1 MFFVHAIC
9 DFDAME
15 SKHVRI
21 VQKKV
26 NRMKRLF
33 FVLLLLLCYTARA
46 EYSDHR
52 NRKVD
57 SLENVLQSGQRMSDE
72 QLIRLH
78 SDLMWGYLQT
88 DGLRAETNAR
98 KVLALSYEHDWLN
111 SRADALRLLG
121 LLAYGDERYDESI
134 AYYEWALAVT
144 DSMQTSGK
152 YKEADID
159 DNLSSLYGTIG
170 NLYNIQDKNLLAI
183 EYYQKAM
190 PIFEKYGWRESL
202 TILHHNMAELY
213 LVIGNDEEAERHYRS
228 AIEHGRATGDSLMM
242 ALPHKGLAKIYIDRD
257 DYQQAQQ
264 TIEPAYA
271 YYTAHRDEEPGDY
284 AEVLASLTKINL
296 MSGHEN
302 LTQAKVYALEALNV
316 VNDEMMTETR
326 CNVFAAA
333 AMVEMKAKN
342 WKTAL
347 QYALQSIHEN
357 DDEATFSDVG
367 CYEMLA
373 NIYMQLGNKEEAS
386 RYISKVRTMMERFST
401 QNYQSSISQME
412 VLYNTEKKQKLIEE
426 LNREKQWHLWA
437 GVLLSALLMILAL
450 AFFLLWRGVRLQ
462 RRTALFKARFEGEV
476 AERSRIARDLHDGL
490 GGMLTMLRL
499 KIEGDA
505 PKPEL
510 LKQLGDTATELRH
523 VAHHLMPEQL
533 LKNGLKVTL
542 QDLAIS
548 VPGARF
554 SHFGNDGRLSQDVEV
569 VLYRCAYE
577 LVNNAVKHAHADR
590 IDIQLMQE
598 AGQVTLTVS
607 DNGRGLDPENQQ
619 GGIGL
624 QNIRERISHY
634 HGTMHIVSGKE
645 QGTETNIILPI

>member
-1 MFFVHAIC
+1 MKII
-9 DFDAME
+9 
-15 SKHVRI
+15 I
-21 VQKKV
+21 VI
-26 NRMKRLF
+26 KRLA
-33 FVLLLLLCYTARA
+33 FVLLLLLGAEARA

-57 SLENVLQSGQRMSDE
+57 SLEHVLRSGQQMNDE

-78 SDLMWGYLQT
+78 TDLMWGYLQT
-88 DGLRAETNAR
+88 DGQRAETNAR
-98 KVLALSYEHDWLN
+98 KVLALSYEHDWLK

-121 LLAYGDERYDESI
+121 LMAYGDERYDESI

-144 DSMQTSGK
+144 DSMRTSGK
-152 YKEADID
+152 YMETDID
-159 DNLSSLYGTIG
+159 DNLSTLYGSIG

-202 TILHHNMAELY
+202 TILHHNIAELY
-213 LVIGNDEEAERHYRS
+213 LVIGNSDEAERHYRS
-228 AIEHGRATGDSLMM
+228 AIEQGRTTGDSLMM
-242 ALPHKGLAKIYIDRD
+242 ALPLKGLVKIYIDRD
-257 DYQQAQQ
+257 DYQRAQQ
-264 TIEPAYA
+264 TIEPAYI
-271 YYTAHRDEEPGDY
+271 YYQAHRDEEPSDY
-284 AEVLASLTKINL
+284 AEVLAALTRMNL
-296 MSGHEN
+296 MSGHED
-302 LTQAKVYALEALNV
+302 LTQAKAFAREALDV

-326 CNVFAAA
+326 CDVFAAA

-342 WKTAL
+342 WRTAL

-357 DDEATFSDVG
+357 DQEATFSDVG
-367 CYEMLA
+367 SYELLA
-373 NIYMQLGNKEEAS
+373 NIYMQLGNMEEAS
-386 RYISKVRTMMERFST
+386 RYIRKVRILMEQFST

-412 VLYNTEKKQKLIEE
+412 VLYNTEKKQKLIEQ

-437 GVLLSALLMILAL
+437 GILLSASLLLLAL
-450 AFFLLWRGVRLQ
+450 AFFLLWRSVRLQ
-462 RRTALFKARFEGEV
+462 RRSALFKARFDGEV
-476 AERSRIARDLHDGL
+476 DERRRIARDLHDGL

-505 PKPEL
+505 SKSEL
-510 LKQLGDTATELRH
+510 LKQLGDTATELRR

-533 LKNGLKVTL
+533 LKNGLTVSL

-548 VPGARF
+548 VPGAHF
-554 SHFGNDGRLSQDVEV
+554 SHFGDNDRLSQDLEV

-577 LVNNAVKHAHADR
+577 LVNNAIKHAHADR

-598 AGQVTLTVS
+598 DGQVTLTVS
-607 DNGRGLDPENQQ
+607 DNGRGLETESPQ

-634 HGTMHIVSGKE
+634 QGTMHIVSGKE

>member
-1 MFFVHAIC
+1 MMRRF
-9 DFDAME
+9 
-15 SKHVRI
+15 
-21 VQKKV
+21 
-26 NRMKRLF
+26 
-33 FVLLLLLCYTARA
+33 LLLPLILLCVTARA
-46 EYSDHR
+46 DYADHR

-57 SLENVLQSGQRMSDE
+57 SLEQVLQSGQTPNDE
-72 QLIRLH
+72 QRILAYR
-78 SDLMWGYLQT
+78 DLMWGYLQT
-88 DGLRAETNAR
+88 DGNRAEANAR
-98 KVLALSYEHDWLN
+98 QVLALSNERKWLN
-111 SRADALRLLG
+111 LRVDALRMLG
-121 LLAYGDERYDESI
+121 MLAYGGDRFDEALS
-134 AYYEWALAVT
+134 YYNWALAVT
-144 DSMQTSGK
+144 DTMRTDSRFSEK
-152 YKEADID
+152 DID
-159 DNLSSLYGTIG
+159 DNLSSIYGAIG

-202 TILHHNMAELY
+202 TILHHNIAELY
-213 LVIGNDEEAERHYRS
+213 LSMGNDKEAERHYRQ
-228 AIEHGRATGDSLMM
+228 AIEKGEETGDSLMM
-242 ALPHKGLAKIYIDRD
+242 VMSHRGLAKIYIDRD
-257 DYQQAQQ
+257 DYQQAKQ
-264 TIEPAYA
+264 TIDPAYA
-271 YYTAHRDEEPGDY
+271 YYHAHSDEEPSDY
-284 AEVLASLTKINL
+284 AEVLASLAKINL

-302 LTQAKVYALEALNV
+302 LTQAKAFAREALNV

-326 CNVFAAA
+326 SNVFAAA

-342 WKTAL
+342 WKVAL

-386 RYISKVRTMMERFST
+386 RYISKVRTIMERFST
-401 QNYQSSISQME
+401 QNYQSSLSQME
-412 VLYNTEKKQKLIEE
+412 VLYETEKNQKVIEQ

-437 GVLLSALLMILAL
+437 GILLSALLLILAL

-505 PKPEL
+505 SKPEL

-533 LKNGLKVTL
+533 LKNGLMTSL

-554 SHFGNDGRLSQDVEV
+554 NHFGNDGRLSKDVEV

-577 LVNNAVKHAHADR
+577 LVNNAVKHAHADH

-598 AGQVTLTVS
+598 EGQVTLTVS
-607 DNGRGLDPENQQ
+607 DNGRGLDSENQQ
-619 GGIGL
+619 DGMGL
-624 QNIRERISHY
+624 RNISERISHY
-634 HGTMHIVSGKE
+634 RGTMNIVSGRE
-645 QGTETNIILPI
+645 QGTEINIILPI

>member
-1 MFFVHAIC
+1 MRTF
-9 DFDAME
+9 
-15 SKHVRI
+15 
-21 VQKKV
+21 
-26 NRMKRLF
+26 
-33 FVLLLLLCYTARA
+33 LLLSLILLCVTARA
-46 EYSDHR
+46 DYADHR

-57 SLENVLQSGQRMSDE
+57 SLEQVLQSGQTLNDE
-72 QLIRLH
+72 QRILAYR
-78 SDLMWGYLQT
+78 DLMWGYLQI
-88 DGLRAETNAR
+88 DGKRAEANAR
-98 KVLALSYEHDWLN
+98 QVLALSNERKWLN
-111 SRADALRLLG
+111 LRVDALRMLG
-121 LLAYGDERYDESI
+121 MLAYGGDRFDEALS
-134 AYYEWALAVT
+134 YYNWALAVT
-144 DSMQTSGK
+144 DTMRTDSRFSEK
-152 YKEADID
+152 AIE
-159 DNLSSLYGTIG
+159 DNLSSIYGAIG

-202 TILHHNMAELY
+202 TILHHNIAELY
-213 LVIGNDEEAERHYRS
+213 LSMGNENEAERHYRQ
-228 AIEHGRATGDSLMM
+228 AIVKGEETGDSLMM
-242 ALPHKGLAKIYIDRD
+242 VMSRRGLAKIYIDRD
-257 DYQQAQQ
+257 EYQQAKQ
-264 TIEPAYA
+264 TIDPAYA
-271 YYTAHRDEEPGDY
+271 YYHAHRDEEPSDY
-284 AEVLASLTKINL
+284 AEVLASLAKINL
-296 MSGHEN
+296 MNGHEN
-302 LTQAKVYALEALNV
+302 LTQAKAFAREALDV

-342 WKTAL
+342 WKAAL

-357 DDEATFSDVG
+357 EDEATFSDVG

-412 VLYNTEKKQKLIEE
+412 VLYNIEKKQKLIEQ
-426 LNREKQWHLWA
+426 LNREKKWHLWA
-437 GVLLSALLMILAL
+437 GILLSALLLILVL
-450 AFFLLWRGVRLQ
+450 AFFLLWRSVRLQ

-476 AERSRIARDLHDGL
+476 ADGL

-499 KIEGDA
+499 KIVGDA
-505 PKPEL
+505 SKPEL
-510 LKQLGDTATELRH
+510 LKQLGETATELRH

-533 LKNGLKVTL
+533 LKNGLMTSL

-548 VPGARF
+548 VPGAHF
-554 SHFGNDGRLSQDVEV
+554 SHFGNDGRLSQDVEL

-598 AGQVTLTVS
+598 EGQVTLTVS
-607 DNGRGLDPENQQ
+607 DNGRGLDSESQQ
-619 GGIGL
+619 SGIGL

>member
-1 MFFVHAIC
+1 MKII
-9 DFDAME
+9 
-15 SKHVRI
+15 I
-21 VQKKV
+21 VI
-26 NRMKRLF
+26 KRLA
-33 FVLLLLLCYTARA
+33 FVLLLLLGAEARA

-57 SLENVLQSGQRMSDE
+57 SLEHVLRSGQQMNDE

-78 SDLMWGYLQT
+78 TDLMWGYLQT
-88 DGLRAETNAR
+88 DGQRAETNAW
-98 KVLALSYEHDWLN
+98 KVLALSYEHDWLK

-121 LLAYGDERYDESI
+121 MMAYGDERYDESI

-144 DSMQTSGK
+144 DSMRTSGK
-152 YKEADID
+152 YKETDID
-159 DNLSSLYGTIG
+159 DNLSTLYGSIG

-202 TILHHNMAELY
+202 TILHHNIAELY
-213 LVIGNDEEAERHYRS
+213 LVIGNSEEAERHYRS
-228 AIEHGRATGDSLMM
+228 AIEQGRTTGDSLMM
-242 ALPHKGLAKIYIDRD
+242 ALPLKGLVKIYIDRD
-257 DYQQAQQ
+257 DYQRAQQ
-264 TIEPAYA
+264 TIQPAYI
-271 YYTAHRDEEPGDY
+271 YYQAHRDEEPGDY
-284 AEVLASLTKINL
+284 AEVLAALTRMNL
-296 MSGHEN
+296 MSGHED
-302 LTQAKVYALEALNV
+302 LTQAKAYAREALDV
-316 VNDEMMTETR
+316 VNDEMMIETR
-326 CNVFAAA
+326 CDVFAAA

-342 WKTAL
+342 WRTAL

-357 DDEATFSDVG
+357 DEEATFSDVG
-367 CYEMLA
+367 SYELLA

-386 RYISKVRTMMERFST
+386 RYIRKVRILMEQFST

-412 VLYNTEKKQKLIEE
+412 VLYNTEKKQKLIEQ
-426 LNREKQWHLWA
+426 LNREKQWHLW
-437 GVLLSALLMILAL
+437 GGILLSASLLLLAL
-450 AFFLLWRGVRLQ
+450 AFFLLWRSVRLQ
-462 RRTALFKARFEGEV
+462 RRSALFKARFDGEV
-476 AERSRIARDLHDGL
+476 DERRRIARDLHDGL

-505 PKPEL
+505 SKSEL
-510 LKQLGDTATELRH
+510 LKQLGDTATELRR

-533 LKNGLKVTL
+533 LKNGLTVSL

-548 VPGARF
+548 VPGAHF
-554 SHFGNDGRLSQDVEV
+554 SHFGSNDRLSQDLEV

-577 LVNNAVKHAHADR
+577 LVNNAIKHAHADR

-598 AGQVTLTVS
+598 DGQVTLTVS
-607 DNGRGLDPENQQ
+607 DNGRGLETESQQ

-634 HGTMHIVSGKE
+634 QGTMHIVSGKE

>member
-1 MFFVHAIC
+1 MRRF
-9 DFDAME
+9 
-15 SKHVRI
+15 
-21 VQKKV
+21 
-26 NRMKRLF
+26 
-33 FVLLLLLCYTARA
+33 LLLPLILLCVTARA
-46 EYSDHR
+46 DYADHR

-57 SLENVLQSGQRMSDE
+57 SLEQVLQSGQTLNDE
-72 QLIRLH
+72 QRILAYR
-78 SDLMWGYLQT
+78 DLMWGYLQI
-88 DGLRAETNAR
+88 DGKRAEANAR
-98 KVLALSYEHDWLN
+98 QVLALSNERKWLN
-111 SRADALRLLG
+111 LRVDALRMLG
-121 LLAYGDERYDESI
+121 MLAYGGDQFDEALS
-134 AYYEWALAVT
+134 YYNWALAVT
-144 DSMQTSGK
+144 DTMRTDSRFSEK
-152 YKEADID
+152 DID
-159 DNLSSLYGTIG
+159 DNLSSIYGAIG

-202 TILHHNMAELY
+202 TILHHNIAELY
-213 LVIGNDEEAERHYRS
+213 LSMGNENEAERHYQQ
-228 AIEHGRATGDSLMM
+228 AIVKGEETGDSLMM
-242 ALPHKGLAKIYIDRD
+242 VMSRRGLAKIYIDRD
-257 DYQQAQQ
+257 DYQQAKQ
-264 TIEPAYA
+264 TIDPAYA
-271 YYTAHRDEEPGDY
+271 YYHTHSDEESSDY
-284 AEVLASLTKINL
+284 AEVLASLAKINL

-302 LTQAKVYALEALNV
+302 LTQAKAFALEALNV

-326 CNVFAAA
+326 CEVYAAA

-342 WKTAL
+342 WKAAL
-347 QYALQSIHEN
+347 QYALQSIHKN

-386 RYISKVRTMMERFST
+386 RYISKVRTMMECFST

-437 GVLLSALLMILAL
+437 GILISALLMFLAL

-499 KIEGDA
+499 KIESDA
-505 PKPEL
+505 SKPEL
-510 LKQLGDTATELRH
+510 LRQLGDTATELRH

-554 SHFGNDGRLSQDVEV
+554 SHFGNDRRLSQDVEV

-598 AGQVTLTVS
+598 EGQVTLTVS
-607 DNGRGLDPENQQ
+607 DNGRGLDSEHQQ

>member
-1 MFFVHAIC
+1 MPERSNMKII
-9 DFDAME
+9 
-15 SKHVRI
+15 I
-21 VQKKV
+21 VI
-26 NRMKRLF
+26 KRLA
-33 FVLLLLLCYTARA
+33 FVLLLLLGAEARA

-57 SLENVLQSGQRMSDE
+57 SLEHVLRSGQSMNDE

-78 SDLMWGYLQT
+78 TDLMWGYLQT
-88 DGLRAETNAR
+88 DGQRAEANAR
-98 KVLALSYEHDWLN
+98 KVLALSYEHDWLK

-121 LLAYGDERYDESI
+121 LMAYGDERYDESI

-144 DSMQTSGK
+144 DTMRTSGK
-152 YKEADID
+152 YKETDID
-159 DNLSSLYGTIG
+159 DNLSTLYGSIG

-202 TILHHNMAELY
+202 TILHHNIAELY
-213 LVIGNDEEAERHYRS
+213 LVIGNGEEAERHYRS
-228 AIEHGRATGDSLMM
+228 AIEQGRTTGDSLMM
-242 ALPHKGLAKIYIDRD
+242 ALPLKGLVKIYIDRD

-271 YYTAHRDEEPGDY
+271 YYQAHRDEEPGDY
-284 AEVLASLTKINL
+284 AEVLAALTRMNL

-302 LTQAKVYALEALNV
+302 LTQARAYARKALDV

-326 CNVFAAA
+326 CDVFAAA

-342 WKTAL
+342 WRTAL

-357 DDEATFSDVG
+357 DEEATFSDVG
-367 CYEMLA
+367 SYELLA
-373 NIYMQLGNKEEAS
+373 NINMQLGNMEEAS
-386 RYISKVRTMMERFST
+386 RYIRKVRILMEQFST

-412 VLYNTEKKQKLIEE
+412 VLYNTEKKQKLIEQ
-426 LNREKQWHLWA
+426 LNREKQWHLL
-437 GVLLSALLMILAL
+437 GGILLSTSLLLLAL
-450 AFFLLWRGVRLQ
+450 AFFLLWRSVRLQ
-462 RRTALFKARFEGEV
+462 RRSALFKARFEGEV
-476 AERSRIARDLHDGL
+476 DERRRIARDLHDGL

-505 PKPEL
+505 SKSEL
-510 LKQLGDTATELRH
+510 LKQLGDTTTELRR

-533 LKNGLKVTL
+533 LKNGLSVSL

-548 VPGARF
+548 VPGAHF
-554 SHFGNDGRLSQDVEV
+554 SHFGSNARLSQDLEV

-577 LVNNAVKHAHADR
+577 LVNNAIKHAHADR

-598 AGQVTLTVS
+598 DGQVTLTVS
-607 DNGRGLDPENQQ
+607 DNGRGLESESQQ

-634 HGTMHIVSGKE
+634 QGTMHIVSGKE

>member
-1 MFFVHAIC
+1 MKII
-9 DFDAME
+9 
-15 SKHVRI
+15 I
-21 VQKKV
+21 VI
-26 NRMKRLF
+26 KRLA
-33 FVLLLLLCYTARA
+33 FVLLLLLGAEARA

-57 SLENVLQSGQRMSDE
+57 SLEHVLRSGQQMNDE

-78 SDLMWGYLQT
+78 TDLMWGYLQT
-88 DGLRAETNAR
+88 DGQRAETNAR
-98 KVLALSYEHDWLN
+98 KVLALSYEHDWLK

-121 LLAYGDERYDESI
+121 LMAYGDERYDESI

-144 DSMQTSGK
+144 DSMRTSGK
-152 YKEADID
+152 YMETDID
-159 DNLSSLYGTIG
+159 DNLSTLYGSIG

-202 TILHHNMAELY
+202 TILHHNIAELY
-213 LVIGNDEEAERHYRS
+213 LVIGNSDEAERHYRS
-228 AIEHGRATGDSLMM
+228 AIEQGRTTGDSLMM
-242 ALPHKGLAKIYIDRD
+242 ALPLKGLVKIYIDRD
-257 DYQQAQQ
+257 DYQRAQQ
-264 TIEPAYA
+264 TIEPAYI
-271 YYTAHRDEEPGDY
+271 YYQAHRDEEPSDY
-284 AEVLASLTKINL
+284 AEVLAALTRMNL

-302 LTQAKVYALEALNV
+302 LTQAKAYAREALDV

-326 CNVFAAA
+326 CDVFAAA
-333 AMVEMKAKN
+333 AMVEMKTKN
-342 WKTAL
+342 WRTAL

-357 DDEATFSDVG
+357 DEEATFSDVG
-367 CYEMLA
+367 SYELLA
-373 NIYMQLGNKEEAS
+373 NIYMQLGNMEEAS
-386 RYISKVRTMMERFST
+386 RYIRKVRNLMEQFST

-412 VLYNTEKKQKLIEE
+412 VLYNTEKKQKLIEQ
-426 LNREKQWHLWA
+426 LNREKQWHLW
-437 GVLLSALLMILAL
+437 GGILLSASLLLLAL
-450 AFFLLWRGVRLQ
+450 AFFLLWRSVRLQ
-462 RRTALFKARFEGEV
+462 RRSALFKARFDGEV
-476 AERSRIARDLHDGL
+476 DERRRIARDLHDGL

-505 PKPEL
+505 SKSEL
-510 LKQLGDTATELRH
+510 LKQLGDTATELRR

-533 LKNGLKVTL
+533 LKNGLTVSL

-548 VPGARF
+548 VPGAHF
-554 SHFGNDGRLSQDVEV
+554 SHFGSNDRLSQDLEV

-577 LVNNAVKHAHADR
+577 LVNNAIKHAHADR

-598 AGQVTLTVS
+598 DGQVTLTVS
-607 DNGRGLDPENQQ
+607 DNGRGLETESPQ

-634 HGTMHIVSGKE
+634 QGTMHIVSGKE

>member
-1 MFFVHAIC
+1 MKIL
-9 DFDAME
+9 
-15 SKHVRI
+15 I
-21 VQKKV
+21 VI
-26 NRMKRLF
+26 KRLA
-33 FVLLLLLCYTARA
+33 FVLLLLLGAEA
-46 EYSDHR
+46 HGEYSDHR

-57 SLENVLQSGQRMSDE
+57 SLEHVLRSGQQMNDE

-78 SDLMWGYLQT
+78 TDLMWGYLQT
-88 DGLRAETNAR
+88 DGQRAEANAR
-98 KVLALSYEHDWLN
+98 KVLALSYEHDWLK

-121 LLAYGDERYDESI
+121 LMAYGDERYDESI

-144 DSMQTSGK
+144 DSMRTSGK
-152 YKEADID
+152 YKETDID
-159 DNLSSLYGTIG
+159 DNLSTLYGSIG

-202 TILHHNMAELY
+202 TSLHHNIAELY
-213 LVIGNDEEAERHYRS
+213 LVIGNSDEAERHYRS
-228 AIEHGRATGDSLMM
+228 AIEQGRTTGDSLMM
-242 ALPHKGLAKIYIDRD
+242 ALPLKGLVKIYIDRD
-257 DYQQAQQ
+257 DYQRAQQ

-271 YYTAHRDEEPGDY
+271 YYHAHRDEEPSDY
-284 AEVLASLTKINL
+284 AEVLAALTRMNL

-302 LTQAKVYALEALNV
+302 LTQAKAYAREALDV

-326 CNVFAAA
+326 CDVFAAA

-342 WKTAL
+342 WRTAL

-357 DDEATFSDVG
+357 DQEATFSDVG
-367 CYEMLA
+367 SYELLA
-373 NIYMQLGNKEEAS
+373 NIYMQLGNMEEAS
-386 RYISKVRTMMERFST
+386 RYIRKVRNLMEQFST

-412 VLYNTEKKQKLIEE
+412 VLYNTEKKQKLIEQ
-426 LNREKQWHLWA
+426 LNREKQWHLW
-437 GVLLSALLMILAL
+437 GGILLSASLLLLAL
-450 AFFLLWRGVRLQ
+450 AFFLLWRSVRLQ
-462 RRTALFKARFEGEV
+462 RRSALFKARFDGEV
-476 AERSRIARDLHDGL
+476 DERRRIARDLHDGL

-505 PKPEL
+505 SKSEL
-510 LKQLGDTATELRH
+510 LKQLGDTATELRR

-533 LKNGLKVTL
+533 LKNGLTVSL

-548 VPGARF
+548 VPGAHF
-554 SHFGNDGRLSQDVEV
+554 SHFGSNDRLSQDLEV

-577 LVNNAVKHAHADR
+577 LVNNAIKHAHADR
-590 IDIQLMQE
+590 IDIQLMQVD
-598 AGQVTLTVS
+598 GQVTLTVS
-607 DNGRGLDPENQQ
+607 DNGRGLESESQQ

-634 HGTMHIVSGKE
+634 QGTMHIVSGKE

>member
-1 MFFVHAIC
+1 MKII
-9 DFDAME
+9 
-15 SKHVRI
+15 I
-21 VQKKV
+21 VI
-26 NRMKRLF
+26 KRLA
-33 FVLLLLLCYTARA
+33 FVLLLLLGAEAHA

-57 SLENVLQSGQRMSDE
+57 SLEHVLRSGQQMNDE

-78 SDLMWGYLQT
+78 TDLMWGYLQT
-88 DGLRAETNAR
+88 DGQRAETNAR
-98 KVLALSYEHDWLN
+98 KVLALSYEHDWLK

-121 LLAYGDERYDESI
+121 LMAYGDERYDESI

-144 DSMQTSGK
+144 DSMRTSGK
-152 YKEADID
+152 YMETDID
-159 DNLSSLYGTIG
+159 DNLSTLYGSIG

-202 TILHHNMAELY
+202 TILHHNIAELY
-213 LVIGNDEEAERHYRS
+213 LVIGNSDEAERHYRS
-228 AIEHGRATGDSLMM
+228 AIEQGRTTGDSLMM
-242 ALPHKGLAKIYIDRD
+242 ALPLKGLVKIYIDRD
-257 DYQQAQQ
+257 DYQRAQQ

-271 YYTAHRDEEPGDY
+271 YYHAHRDEEPGDY
-284 AEVLASLTKINL
+284 AEVLAALTRMNL
-296 MSGHEN
+296 MSGHED
-302 LTQAKVYALEALNV
+302 LTQAKAYAREALDV

-326 CNVFAAA
+326 CDVFAAA

-342 WKTAL
+342 WRTAL

-357 DDEATFSDVG
+357 DQEATFSDVG
-367 CYEMLA
+367 SYELLA
-373 NIYMQLGNKEEAS
+373 NIYMQLGNMEEAS
-386 RYISKVRTMMERFST
+386 RYIRKVRILMEQFST

-412 VLYNTEKKQKLIEE
+412 VLYNTEKKQKLIEQ

-437 GVLLSALLMILAL
+437 GILLSASLLLLAL
-450 AFFLLWRGVRLQ
+450 AFFLLWRSVRLQ
-462 RRTALFKARFEGEV
+462 RRTALFKARFDGEV
-476 AERSRIARDLHDGL
+476 DERRRIARDLHDGL

-505 PKPEL
+505 SKSEL
-510 LKQLGDTATELRH
+510 LKQLGDTATELRR

-533 LKNGLKVTL
+533 LKNGLTVSL

-548 VPGARF
+548 VPGAHF
-554 SHFGNDGRLSQDVEV
+554 SHFGSNDRLSQDLEV

-577 LVNNAVKHAHADR
+577 LVNNAIKHAHADR

-598 AGQVTLTVS
+598 DGQVALTVS
-607 DNGRGLDPENQQ
+607 DNGRGLESESPQ

-634 HGTMHIVSGKE
+634 QGTMHIVSGKE

>member
-1 MFFVHAIC
+1 MRPF
-9 DFDAME
+9 
-15 SKHVRI
+15 
-21 VQKKV
+21 
-26 NRMKRLF
+26 
-33 FVLLLLLCYTARA
+33 LLLPLILLCVTARA
-46 EYSDHR
+46 DYADHR

-57 SLENVLQSGQRMSDE
+57 SLEQVLQSGQELNDE
-72 QLIRLH
+72 QRILVYR
-78 SDLMWGYLQT
+78 DMMWGYLQT
-88 DGLRAETNAR
+88 DGKRAEANAR
-98 KVLALSYEHDWLN
+98 QVLALSNERKWLN
-111 SRADALRLLG
+111 LRVDALRMLG
-121 LLAYGDERYDESI
+121 MLAYGGDRFDEALS
-134 AYYEWALAVT
+134 YYNWALAVT
-144 DSMQTSGK
+144 DTMRTDSRFSEK
-152 YKEADID
+152 DID
-159 DNLSSLYGTIG
+159 DNLSSIYGAIG

-202 TILHHNMAELY
+202 TILHHNIAELY
-213 LVIGNDEEAERHYRS
+213 LSMGNDKEAERHYRQ
-228 AIEHGRATGDSLMM
+228 AIVKGEETGDSLMM
-242 ALPHKGLAKIYIDRD
+242 VMSRRGLAKIYIDRD
-257 DYQQAQQ
+257 DYQQAKQ
-264 TIEPAYA
+264 TIDPAYA
-271 YYTAHRDEEPGDY
+271 YYHAHSDEEPSDY
-284 AEVLASLTKINL
+284 AEVLASLAKINL
-296 MSGHEN
+296 MNGHEN
-302 LTQAKVYALEALNV
+302 LTQAKAFAREALDV

-342 WKTAL
+342 WKAAL

-357 DDEATFSDVG
+357 EDEATFSDVG

-386 RYISKVRTMMERFST
+386 RYISKVRTIMERFST
-401 QNYQSSISQME
+401 QNYQSSLSQME
-412 VLYNTEKKQKLIEE
+412 VLYETEKNQKVIEQ

-437 GVLLSALLMILAL
+437 GILLSALLLILAL
-450 AFFLLWRGVRLQ
+450 AFFLLWRSVRLQ

-505 PKPEL
+505 SKPEL

-533 LKNGLKVTL
+533 LKNGLKVSL

-548 VPGARF
+548 VPGAHF

-577 LVNNAVKHAHADR
+577 LVNNAVKHAHANR

-598 AGQVTLTVS
+598 EGQVTLTVS
-607 DNGRGLDPENQQ
+607 DNGRGLAPDDQQ
-619 GGIGL
+619 CGVGL

>member
-1 MFFVHAIC
+1 MRRF
-9 DFDAME
+9 
-15 SKHVRI
+15 
-21 VQKKV
+21 
-26 NRMKRLF
+26 
-33 FVLLLLLCYTARA
+33 LLLPLILLCVTARA
-46 EYSDHR
+46 DYADHR
-52 NRKVD
+52 NRRVD
-57 SLENVLQSGQRMSDE
+57 SLEQVLQSGQTLNDE
-72 QLIRLH
+72 QRILAYR
-78 SDLMWGYLQT
+78 DLMWGYLQI
-88 DGLRAETNAR
+88 DGKRAEANAQQ
-98 KVLALSYEHDWLN
+98 VLALSNERKWLN
-111 SRADALRLLG
+111 LRVDALRMLG
-121 LLAYGDERYDESI
+121 MLAYGGDRFDEALS
-134 AYYEWALAVT
+134 YYNWALAVT
-144 DSMQTSGK
+144 DTMRTDSRFSEK
-152 YKEADID
+152 AID
-159 DNLSSLYGTIG
+159 DNLSSIYGAIG

-202 TILHHNMAELY
+202 TILHHNIAELY
-213 LVIGNDEEAERHYRS
+213 LSMGNDKEAERHYRQ
-228 AIEHGRATGDSLMM
+228 AIVKGEETGDSLMM
-242 ALPHKGLAKIYIDRD
+242 VMSRRGLAKIYIDRD
-257 DYQQAQQ
+257 DYQQAKQ
-264 TIEPAYA
+264 TIDPAYA
-271 YYTAHRDEEPGDY
+271 YYHAHSDEEPSDY
-284 AEVLASLTKINL
+284 AEVLASLAKINL

-302 LTQAKVYALEALNV
+302 LTQAKAFAREALDV

-342 WKTAL
+342 WKAAL

-357 DDEATFSDVG
+357 EDEATFSDVG

-412 VLYNTEKKQKLIEE
+412 VLYETEKNQKVIEQ

-437 GVLLSALLMILAL
+437 GILLSALLLILAL
-450 AFFLLWRGVRLQ
+450 AFFLSWRGVRLQ

-505 PKPEL
+505 SKSEL
-510 LKQLGDTATELRH
+510 LKQLGDTATELRR

-533 LKNGLKVTL
+533 LKNGLTVSL

-548 VPGARF
+548 VPGAHF
-554 SHFGNDGRLSQDVEV
+554 SHFGSNDRLSQDLEV

-577 LVNNAVKHAHADR
+577 LVNNAIKHAHADR

-598 AGQVTLTVS
+598 DGQVTLTVS
-607 DNGRGLDPENQQ
+607 DNGRGLESESQQ

-624 QNIRERISHY
+624 QNIHERISHY

>member
-1 MFFVHAIC
+1 MKII
-9 DFDAME
+9 
-15 SKHVRI
+15 I
-21 VQKKV
+21 VI
-26 NRMKRLF
+26 KRLA
-33 FVLLLLLCYTARA
+33 FVLLLLLGAEARA

-57 SLENVLQSGQRMSDE
+57 SLEHVLRSGQQMNDE

-78 SDLMWGYLQT
+78 TDLMWGYLQT
-88 DGLRAETNAR
+88 DGQRAETNAW
-98 KVLALSYEHDWLN
+98 KVLALSYEHDWLK

-121 LLAYGDERYDESI
+121 MMAYGDERYDESI

-144 DSMQTSGK
+144 DSMRTSGK
-152 YKEADID
+152 YKETDID
-159 DNLSSLYGTIG
+159 DNLSTLYGSIG

-202 TILHHNMAELY
+202 TILHHNIAELY
-213 LVIGNDEEAERHYRS
+213 LVIGNSEEAERHYRS
-228 AIEHGRATGDSLMM
+228 AIEQGRTTGDSLMM
-242 ALPHKGLAKIYIDRD
+242 ALPLKGLVKIYIDRD
-257 DYQQAQQ
+257 DYQRAQQ
-264 TIEPAYA
+264 TIEPAYI
-271 YYTAHRDEEPGDY
+271 YYQAHRDEEPSDY
-284 AEVLASLTKINL
+284 AEVLAALTRMNL
-296 MSGHEN
+296 MSGHED
-302 LTQAKVYALEALNV
+302 LTQAKAYAREALDV

-326 CNVFAAA
+326 CDVFAAA

-342 WKTAL
+342 WRTAL

-357 DDEATFSDVG
+357 DEEATFSDVG
-367 CYEMLA
+367 SYELLA
-373 NIYMQLGNKEEAS
+373 NIYMQLGNMEEAS
-386 RYISKVRTMMERFST
+386 RYIRKVRILMEQFST

-412 VLYNTEKKQKLIEE
+412 VLYNTEKKQKLIEQ

-437 GVLLSALLMILAL
+437 GILLSASLLLLAL
-450 AFFLLWRGVRLQ
+450 AFFLLWRSVRLQ
-462 RRTALFKARFEGEV
+462 RRTALFKARFDGEV
-476 AERSRIARDLHDGL
+476 DERRRIARDLHDGL

-505 PKPEL
+505 SKSEL
-510 LKQLGDTATELRH
+510 LKQLGDTATELRR

-533 LKNGLKVTL
+533 LKNGLTVSL
-542 QDLAIS
+542 QDLTIS
-548 VPGARF
+548 VPGAHF
-554 SHFGNDGRLSQDVEV
+554 SHFGSNDRLSQDLEV

-577 LVNNAVKHAHADR
+577 LVNNAIKHAHADR

-598 AGQVTLTVS
+598 DGQVTLTVS
-607 DNGRGLDPENQQ
+607 DNGRGLETESQQ

-634 HGTMHIVSGKE
+634 QGTMHIVSGKE

>member
-15 SKHVRI
+15 SKHIRI

-144 DSMQTSGK
+144 DSMRTSGK

-213 LVIGNDEEAERHYRS
+213 LVIGNNEEAERHYRS
-228 AIEHGRATGDSLMM
+228 AIEHGGATGDSLMM
-242 ALPHKGLAKIYIDRD
+242 ALPHKGLAKIYIDRE

-271 YYTAHRDEEPGDY
+271 YYKAHRDEEPSDY
-284 AEVLASLTKINL
+284 AEVLASLAKINL

-386 RYISKVRTMMERFST
+386 HYISKVRTMMERFST

-505 PKPEL
+505 SKPEL

-533 LKNGLKVTL
+533 LKNGLMTSL

-548 VPGARF
+548 VPGAHF
-554 SHFGNDGRLSQDVEV
+554 SHFGNDERLSQDVEV

-598 AGQVTLTVS
+598 EGQVTLTVS
-607 DNGRGLDPENQQ
+607 DNGRGLDSESQQ

>member
-1 MFFVHAIC
+1 MKII
-9 DFDAME
+9 
-15 SKHVRI
+15 I
-21 VQKKV
+21 VI
-26 NRMKRLF
+26 KRLA
-33 FVLLLLLCYTARA
+33 FVLLLLLGAEARA

-57 SLENVLQSGQRMSDE
+57 SLEHVLRSGQQMNDE

-78 SDLMWGYLQT
+78 TDLMWGYLQT
-88 DGLRAETNAR
+88 DGQRAETNAW
-98 KVLALSYEHDWLN
+98 KVLALSYEHDWLK

-121 LLAYGDERYDESI
+121 MMAYGDERYDESI

-144 DSMQTSGK
+144 DSMRTSGK
-152 YKEADID
+152 YKETDID
-159 DNLSSLYGTIG
+159 DNLSTLYGSIG

-202 TILHHNMAELY
+202 TILHHNIAELY
-213 LVIGNDEEAERHYRS
+213 LVIGNSEEAERHYRS
-228 AIEHGRATGDSLMM
+228 AIEQGRTTGDSLMM
-242 ALPHKGLAKIYIDRD
+242 ALPLKGLVKIYIDRD
-257 DYQQAQQ
+257 DYQRAQQ
-264 TIEPAYA
+264 TIQPAYI
-271 YYTAHRDEEPGDY
+271 YYQAHRDEEPGDY
-284 AEVLASLTKINL
+284 AEVLAALTRMNL
-296 MSGHEN
+296 MSGHED
-302 LTQAKVYALEALNV
+302 LTQAKAYAREALDV
-316 VNDEMMTETR
+316 VNDEMMIETR
-326 CNVFAAA
+326 CDVFAAA

-342 WKTAL
+342 WRTAL

-357 DDEATFSDVG
+357 DEEATFSDVG
-367 CYEMLA
+367 SYELLA
-373 NIYMQLGNKEEAS
+373 NIYMQLGNMEEAS
-386 RYISKVRTMMERFST
+386 RYIRKVRILMEQFST

-412 VLYNTEKKQKLIEE
+412 VLYNTEKKQKLIEQ

-437 GVLLSALLMILAL
+437 GILLSASLLLLAL
-450 AFFLLWRGVRLQ
+450 AFFLLWRSVRLQ
-462 RRTALFKARFEGEV
+462 RRTALFKARFDGEV
-476 AERSRIARDLHDGL
+476 DERRRIARDLHDGL

-505 PKPEL
+505 SKSEL
-510 LKQLGDTATELRH
+510 LKQLGDTATELRR

-533 LKNGLKVTL
+533 LKNGLTVSL

-548 VPGARF
+548 VPGAHF
-554 SHFGNDGRLSQDVEV
+554 SHFGSNDRLSQDLEV

-577 LVNNAVKHAHADR
+577 LVNNAIKHAHADR

-598 AGQVTLTVS
+598 DGQVTLTVS
-607 DNGRGLDPENQQ
+607 DNGRGLETESQQ

-634 HGTMHIVSGKE
+634 QGTMHIVSGKE

>member
-1 MFFVHAIC
+1 MRRF
-9 DFDAME
+9 
-15 SKHVRI
+15 
-21 VQKKV
+21 
-26 NRMKRLF
+26 
-33 FVLLLLLCYTARA
+33 LLLPLILLCVTARA
-46 EYSDHR
+46 DYADHR

-57 SLENVLQSGQRMSDE
+57 SLEQVLQSGQTLNDE
-72 QLIRLH
+72 QRILAYR
-78 SDLMWGYLQT
+78 DLMWGYLQI
-88 DGLRAETNAR
+88 DGKRAEANAQQ
-98 KVLALSYEHDWLN
+98 VLALSNERKWLN
-111 SRADALRLLG
+111 LRVDALRMLG
-121 LLAYGDERYDESI
+121 MLAYGGDRFDEALS
-134 AYYEWALAVT
+134 YYNWALAVT
-144 DSMQTSGK
+144 DTMRTDSRFSEK
-152 YKEADID
+152 AID
-159 DNLSSLYGTIG
+159 DNLSSIYGAIG

-202 TILHHNMAELY
+202 TILHHNIAELY
-213 LVIGNDEEAERHYRS
+213 LSMGNENEAERHYQQ
-228 AIEHGRATGDSLMM
+228 AIVKGEETGDSLMM
-242 ALPHKGLAKIYIDRD
+242 VMSRRGLAKIYIDRD
-257 DYQQAQQ
+257 DYQQAKQ
-264 TIEPAYA
+264 TIDPAYA
-271 YYTAHRDEEPGDY
+271 YYHTHRDEESSDY
-284 AEVLASLTKINL
+284 AEVLASLAKINL
-296 MSGHEN
+296 MNGHEN
-302 LTQAKVYALEALNV
+302 LTQAKAFAREALDV

-333 AMVEMKAKN
+333 TMVEMKAKN
-342 WKTAL
+342 WKAAL

-357 DDEATFSDVG
+357 EDEATFSDVG

-412 VLYNTEKKQKLIEE
+412 VLYETEKNQKVIEQ

-437 GVLLSALLMILAL
+437 GILLSALLLILAL
-450 AFFLLWRGVRLQ
+450 AFFLSWRGVRLQ

-505 PKPEL
+505 SKPEL

-533 LKNGLKVTL
+533 LKNGLMTSL

-548 VPGARF
+548 VPGAHF
-554 SHFGNDGRLSQDVEV
+554 SHFGKDVRLSQDMEV

-577 LVNNAVKHAHADR
+577 LVNNAVKHAHADH

-598 AGQVTLTVS
+598 DGQVTLTVS
-607 DNGRGLDPENQQ
+607 DNGRGLEPESQQ

-624 QNIRERISHY
+624 QNIHERISHY

>member
-1 MFFVHAIC
+1 MRPF
-9 DFDAME
+9 
-15 SKHVRI
+15 
-21 VQKKV
+21 
-26 NRMKRLF
+26 
-33 FVLLLLLCYTARA
+33 LLLSLILLCVTARA
-46 EYSDHR
+46 DYADHR

-57 SLENVLQSGQRMSDE
+57 SLEQVLQSGQTLNDE
-72 QLIRLH
+72 QRILAYR
-78 SDLMWGYLQT
+78 DLMWGYLQT
-88 DGLRAETNAR
+88 DGKRAEANAR
-98 KVLALSYEHDWLN
+98 QVLALSNERKWLN
-111 SRADALRLLG
+111 LRVDALRMLG
-121 LLAYGDERYDESI
+121 MLAYGGDLFDEALS
-134 AYYEWALAVT
+134 YYNWALAVT
-144 DSMQTSGK
+144 DTMRTDSRFREK
-152 YKEADID
+152 DID
-159 DNLSSLYGTIG
+159 DNLSSIYGAIG

-202 TILHHNMAELY
+202 TILHHNIAELY
-213 LVIGNDEEAERHYRS
+213 LSMGNENEAERHYRQ
-228 AIEHGRATGDSLMM
+228 AIVKGEETGDSLMM
-242 ALPHKGLAKIYIDRD
+242 VMSRRGLAKIYIDRD
-257 DYQQAQQ
+257 EYQQAKQ
-264 TIEPAYA
+264 TIDPAYA
-271 YYTAHRDEEPGDY
+271 YYHAHSDEESSDY
-284 AEVLASLTKINL
+284 AEVLASLAKINL

-302 LTQAKVYALEALNV
+302 LTQAKAFALEALNV

-357 DDEATFSDVG
+357 EDEATFSDVG

-412 VLYNTEKKQKLIEE
+412 VLYETEKNQKVIEQ

-437 GVLLSALLMILAL
+437 GILLSALLLILAL
-450 AFFLLWRGVRLQ
+450 AFFLSWRGVRLQ

-505 PKPEL
+505 SKPEL
-510 LKQLGDTATELRH
+510 LKQLGDTATELRY

-533 LKNGLKVTL
+533 LKNGLSVSL
-542 QDLAIS
+542 RDLAIS
-548 VPGARF
+548 VPGAHF
-554 SHFGNDGRLSQDVEV
+554 SHFGNDGRLSQDVEL

-598 AGQVTLTVS
+598 ESQVTLTVS
-607 DNGRGLDPENQQ
+607 DNGRGLDSESQH

-624 QNIRERISHY
+624 QIIRERISHY

>member
-15 SKHVRI
+15 SKHIRI

-228 AIEHGRATGDSLMM
+228 AIEHGRSTGDSLMM
-242 ALPHKGLAKIYIDRD
+242 ALPHKGLAKIYIDRE

-271 YYTAHRDEEPGDY
+271 YYKAHRDEEPSDY
-284 AEVLASLTKINL
+284 AEVLASLAKINL

-342 WKTAL
+342 WKAAL

-598 AGQVTLTVS
+598 EGQVTLTVS
-607 DNGRGLDPENQQ
+607 DNGRGLDSEHQQ

>member
-1 MFFVHAIC
+1 MKII
-9 DFDAME
+9 
-15 SKHVRI
+15 I
-21 VQKKV
+21 VI
-26 NRMKRLF
+26 KRLA
-33 FVLLLLLCYTARA
+33 FVLLLLLGAEARA

-57 SLENVLQSGQRMSDE
+57 SLEHVLRSGQQMNDE

-78 SDLMWGYLQT
+78 TDLMWGYLQT
-88 DGLRAETNAR
+88 DGQRAETYAR
-98 KVLALSYEHDWLN
+98 KVLALSYEHDWLK

-121 LLAYGDERYDESI
+121 LMAYGDERYDESI

-144 DSMQTSGK
+144 DSMRTSGK
-152 YKEADID
+152 YKETDID
-159 DNLSSLYGTIG
+159 DNLSTLYGSIG

-202 TILHHNMAELY
+202 TILHHNIAELY
-213 LVIGNDEEAERHYRS
+213 LVIGNSEEAERHYRS
-228 AIEHGRATGDSLMM
+228 AIEQGRTTGDSLMM
-242 ALPHKGLAKIYIDRD
+242 ALPLKGLVKIYIDRD
-257 DYQQAQQ
+257 DYQRAQQ

-271 YYTAHRDEEPGDY
+271 YYQAHRDEEPGDY
-284 AEVLASLTKINL
+284 AEVLAALTRMNL
-296 MSGHEN
+296 MSGHED
-302 LTQAKVYALEALNV
+302 LTQAKAFAREALDV

-326 CNVFAAA
+326 CDVFAAA

-342 WKTAL
+342 WRTAL

-357 DDEATFSDVG
+357 DQEATFSDVG
-367 CYEMLA
+367 SYELLA
-373 NIYMQLGNKEEAS
+373 NIYMQLGNMEEAS
-386 RYISKVRTMMERFST
+386 RYIRKVRILMEQFST

-412 VLYNTEKKQKLIEE
+412 VLYNTEKKQKLIEQ

-437 GVLLSALLMILAL
+437 GILLSASLLLLAL
-450 AFFLLWRGVRLQ
+450 AFFLLWRSVKLQ
-462 RRTALFKARFEGEV
+462 RRSALFKARFDGEV
-476 AERSRIARDLHDGL
+476 DERRRIARDLHDGL

-505 PKPEL
+505 SKSEL
-510 LKQLGDTATELRH
+510 LKQLGDTATELRR

-533 LKNGLKVTL
+533 LKNGLTVSL

-548 VPGARF
+548 VPGAHF
-554 SHFGNDGRLSQDVEV
+554 SHFGSNDRLSQDLEV

-598 AGQVTLTVS
+598 DGQVTLTVS
-607 DNGRGLDPENQQ
+607 DNGQGLESESQQ

-624 QNIRERISHY
+624 QNIQERINHY
-634 HGTMHIVSGKE
+634 HGTMRIVSGKE

>member
-1 MFFVHAIC
+1 MKII
-9 DFDAME
+9 
-15 SKHVRI
+15 I
-21 VQKKV
+21 VI
-26 NRMKRLF
+26 KRLA
-33 FVLLLLLCYTARA
+33 FVLLLLLGAEARA

-57 SLENVLQSGQRMSDE
+57 SLEHVLRSGQQMNDE

-78 SDLMWGYLQT
+78 TDLMWGYLQT
-88 DGLRAETNAR
+88 DGQRAETNAR
-98 KVLALSYEHDWLN
+98 KVLALSYEHDWLK

-121 LLAYGDERYDESI
+121 LMAYGDERYDESI

-144 DSMQTSGK
+144 DSMRTSGK
-152 YKEADID
+152 YMETDID
-159 DNLSSLYGTIG
+159 DNLSTLYGSIG

-202 TILHHNMAELY
+202 TILHHNIAELY
-213 LVIGNDEEAERHYRS
+213 LVIGNSDEAERHYRS
-228 AIEHGRATGDSLMM
+228 AIEQGRTTGDSLMM
-242 ALPHKGLAKIYIDRD
+242 ALPLKGLVKIYIDRD
-257 DYQQAQQ
+257 DYQRAQQ
-264 TIEPAYA
+264 TIEPAYI
-271 YYTAHRDEEPGDY
+271 YYQAHRDEEPSDY
-284 AEVLASLTKINL
+284 AEVLAALTRMNL
-296 MSGHEN
+296 MSGHED
-302 LTQAKVYALEALNV
+302 LTQAKAYAREALDV

-326 CNVFAAA
+326 CDVFAAA

-342 WKTAL
+342 WRTAL

-357 DDEATFSDVG
+357 DQEATFSDVG
-367 CYEMLA
+367 SYELLA
-373 NIYMQLGNKEEAS
+373 NIYMQLDNMEEAS
-386 RYISKVRTMMERFST
+386 RYIRKVRILMEQFST

-412 VLYNTEKKQKLIEE
+412 VLYNTEKKQKLIEQ
-426 LNREKQWHLWA
+426 LNREKQWHLW
-437 GVLLSALLMILAL
+437 GGILLSASLLLLAL
-450 AFFLLWRGVRLQ
+450 AFFLLWRSVRLQ
-462 RRTALFKARFEGEV
+462 RRSALFKARFDGEV
-476 AERSRIARDLHDGL
+476 DERRRIARDLHDGL

-505 PKPEL
+505 SKSEL
-510 LKQLGDTATELRH
+510 LKQLGDTATELRR

-533 LKNGLKVTL
+533 LKNGLTVSL

-548 VPGARF
+548 VPGAHF
-554 SHFGNDGRLSQDVEV
+554 SHFGSNDRLSQDLEV

-577 LVNNAVKHAHADR
+577 LVNNAIKHAHADR

-598 AGQVTLTVS
+598 DGQVTLTVS
-607 DNGRGLDPENQQ
+607 DNGRGLESESQQ

-634 HGTMHIVSGKE
+634 QGTMHIVSGKE

>member
-1 MFFVHAIC
+1 MKII
-9 DFDAME
+9 
-15 SKHVRI
+15 I
-21 VQKKV
+21 VI
-26 NRMKRLF
+26 KRLA
-33 FVLLLLLCYTARA
+33 FVLLLLLGAEARA

-57 SLENVLQSGQRMSDE
+57 SLEHVLRSGQQMNDE

-78 SDLMWGYLQT
+78 TDLMWGYLQT
-88 DGLRAETNAR
+88 DGQRAETNAR
-98 KVLALSYEHDWLN
+98 KVLALSYEHDWLK

-121 LLAYGDERYDESI
+121 LMAYGDERYDESI

-144 DSMQTSGK
+144 DSMRTSGK
-152 YKEADID
+152 YMETDID
-159 DNLSSLYGTIG
+159 DNLSTLYGSIG

-202 TILHHNMAELY
+202 TILHHNIAELY
-213 LVIGNDEEAERHYRS
+213 LVIGNSEEAERHYRS
-228 AIEHGRATGDSLMM
+228 AIEQGRTTGDSLMM
-242 ALPHKGLAKIYIDRD
+242 ALPLKGLVKIYIDRD
-257 DYQQAQQ
+257 DYQRAQQ
-264 TIEPAYA
+264 TIEPAYI
-271 YYTAHRDEEPGDY
+271 YYQAHRDEEPSDY
-284 AEVLASLTKINL
+284 AEVLAALTRMNL
-296 MSGHEN
+296 MSGHED
-302 LTQAKVYALEALNV
+302 LTQAKAYAREALDV

-326 CNVFAAA
+326 CDVFAAA

-342 WKTAL
+342 WRTAL

-357 DDEATFSDVG
+357 DQEATFSDVG
-367 CYEMLA
+367 SYELLA
-373 NIYMQLGNKEEAS
+373 NIYMQLGNMEEAS
-386 RYISKVRTMMERFST
+386 RYIRKVRILMEQFST

-412 VLYNTEKKQKLIEE
+412 VLYNTEKKQKLIEQ

-437 GVLLSALLMILAL
+437 GILLSASLLLLAL
-450 AFFLLWRGVRLQ
+450 AFFLLWRSVRLQ
-462 RRTALFKARFEGEV
+462 RRTALFKARFDGEV
-476 AERSRIARDLHDGL
+476 DERRRIARDLHDGL

-505 PKPEL
+505 SKSEL
-510 LKQLGDTATELRH
+510 LKQLGDTATELRR

-533 LKNGLKVTL
+533 LKNGLTVSL

-548 VPGARF
+548 VPGAHF
-554 SHFGNDGRLSQDVEV
+554 SHFGSNDRLSQDLEV

-577 LVNNAVKHAHADR
+577 LVNNAIKHAHADR

-598 AGQVTLTVS
+598 DGQVTLTVS
-607 DNGRGLDPENQQ
+607 DNGRGLETESPQ

-634 HGTMHIVSGKE
+634 QGTMHIVSGKE

>member
-1 MFFVHAIC
+1 MRRF
-9 DFDAME
+9 
-15 SKHVRI
+15 
-21 VQKKV
+21 
-26 NRMKRLF
+26 
-33 FVLLLLLCYTARA
+33 LLLPLILLCVTARA
-46 EYSDHR
+46 DYADHR

-57 SLENVLQSGQRMSDE
+57 SLEQVLQSRQTLNDE
-72 QLIRLH
+72 QRILAYR
-78 SDLMWGYLQT
+78 DLMWGYLQI
-88 DGLRAETNAR
+88 DGKRAEANAQQ
-98 KVLALSYEHDWLN
+98 VLALSNERKWLN
-111 SRADALRLLG
+111 LRVDALRMLG
-121 LLAYGDERYDESI
+121 MLAYGGDRFDEALS
-134 AYYEWALAVT
+134 YYNWALAVT
-144 DSMQTSGK
+144 DTMRTDSRFSEK
-152 YKEADID
+152 AVD
-159 DNLSSLYGTIG
+159 DNLSSIYGAIG

-202 TILHHNMAELY
+202 TILHHNIAELY
-213 LVIGNDEEAERHYRS
+213 LSMGNDKEAERHYRQ
-228 AIEHGRATGDSLMM
+228 AIVKGEETEDSLMM
-242 ALPHKGLAKIYIDRD
+242 VMSRRGLAKIYIDRD
-257 DYQQAQQ
+257 DYQQAKQ
-264 TIEPAYA
+264 TIDPAYA
-271 YYTAHRDEEPGDY
+271 YYHAHSDEESSDY
-284 AEVLASLTKINL
+284 AEVLASLAKINL
-296 MSGHEN
+296 MNGHEN
-302 LTQAKVYALEALNV
+302 LTQAKTFAREALDV

-326 CNVFAAA
+326 CEVYAAA
-333 AMVEMKAKN
+333 TMVEMKAKN

-357 DDEATFSDVG
+357 EDEVTFSDVG

-401 QNYQSSISQME
+401 QNYQSSISQIE
-412 VLYNTEKKQKLIEE
+412 VLYETEKNQKVIEQ

-437 GVLLSALLMILAL
+437 GILLSALLLILAL
-450 AFFLLWRGVRLQ
+450 AFFLSWRGVRLQ

-505 PKPEL
+505 SKPEL

-598 AGQVTLTVS
+598 EGQVTLTVS
-607 DNGRGLDPENQQ
+607 DNGRGLDSESQQ
-619 GGIGL
+619 SGIGL

>member
-1 MFFVHAIC
+1 MKII
-9 DFDAME
+9 
-15 SKHVRI
+15 I
-21 VQKKV
+21 VI
-26 NRMKRLF
+26 KRLA
-33 FVLLLLLCYTARA
+33 FVLLLLLGAEARA

-57 SLENVLQSGQRMSDE
+57 SLEHVLRSGQQMNDE

-78 SDLMWGYLQT
+78 TDLMWGYLQT
-88 DGLRAETNAR
+88 DGQRAETNAR
-98 KVLALSYEHDWLN
+98 KVLALSYEHDWLK

-121 LLAYGDERYDESI
+121 LMAYGDERYDESI

-144 DSMQTSGK
+144 DSMRTSGK
-152 YKEADID
+152 YMETDID
-159 DNLSSLYGTIG
+159 DNLSTLYGSIG

-202 TILHHNMAELY
+202 TILHHNIAELY
-213 LVIGNDEEAERHYRS
+213 LVIGNSDEAERHYRS
-228 AIEHGRATGDSLMM
+228 AIEQGRTTGDSLMM
-242 ALPHKGLAKIYIDRD
+242 ALPLKGLVKIYIDRD
-257 DYQQAQQ
+257 DYQRAQQ
-264 TIEPAYA
+264 TIEPAYI
-271 YYTAHRDEEPGDY
+271 YYQAHRDEEPSDY
-284 AEVLASLTKINL
+284 AEVLAALTRMNL
-296 MSGHEN
+296 MSGHED
-302 LTQAKVYALEALNV
+302 LTQAKAYAREALDV

-326 CNVFAAA
+326 CDVFAAA

-342 WKTAL
+342 WRTAL

-357 DDEATFSDVG
+357 DQEATFSDVG
-367 CYEMLA
+367 SYELLA
-373 NIYMQLGNKEEAS
+373 NIYMQLGNMEEAS
-386 RYISKVRTMMERFST
+386 RYIRKVRILMEQFST

-412 VLYNTEKKQKLIEE
+412 VLYNTEKKQKLIEQ
-426 LNREKQWHLWA
+426 LNREKQWHLW
-437 GVLLSALLMILAL
+437 GGILLSASLLLLAL
-450 AFFLLWRGVRLQ
+450 AFFLLWRSVRLQ
-462 RRTALFKARFEGEV
+462 RRSALFKARFDGEV
-476 AERSRIARDLHDGL
+476 DERRRIARDLHDGL

-505 PKPEL
+505 SKSEL
-510 LKQLGDTATELRH
+510 LKQLGDTATELRR

-533 LKNGLKVTL
+533 LKNGLTVSL

-548 VPGARF
+548 VPGAHF
-554 SHFGNDGRLSQDVEV
+554 SHFGSNDRLSQDLEV

-577 LVNNAVKHAHADR
+577 LVNNAIKHAHADR

-598 AGQVTLTVS
+598 DGQVTLTVS
-607 DNGRGLDPENQQ
+607 DNGRGLETESPQ

-634 HGTMHIVSGKE
+634 QGTMHIVSGKE

>member
-1 MFFVHAIC
+1 MRRF
-9 DFDAME
+9 
-15 SKHVRI
+15 
-21 VQKKV
+21 
-26 NRMKRLF
+26 
-33 FVLLLLLCYTARA
+33 LLLPLILLCVTARA
-46 EYSDHR
+46 DYADHR

-57 SLENVLQSGQRMSDE
+57 SLEQVLQSGQTLNDE
-72 QLIRLH
+72 QRILAYR
-78 SDLMWGYLQT
+78 DLMWGYLQI
-88 DGLRAETNAR
+88 DGKRAEANAR
-98 KVLALSYEHDWLN
+98 QVLALSNERKWLN
-111 SRADALRLLG
+111 LRVDALRMLG
-121 LLAYGDERYDESI
+121 MLAYGGDRFDEALS
-134 AYYEWALAVT
+134 YYNWALAVT
-144 DSMQTSGK
+144 DTMRTDSRFSEK
-152 YKEADID
+152 AIE
-159 DNLSSLYGTIG
+159 DNLSSIYGAIG

-202 TILHHNMAELY
+202 TILHHNIAELY
-213 LVIGNDEEAERHYRS
+213 LSMGNENEAERHYRQ
-228 AIEHGRATGDSLMM
+228 AIVKGEETGDSLMM
-242 ALPHKGLAKIYIDRD
+242 VMSRRGLAKIYIDRD
-257 DYQQAQQ
+257 EYQQAKQ
-264 TIEPAYA
+264 TIDPAYA
-271 YYTAHRDEEPGDY
+271 YYHAHRDEEPSDY
-284 AEVLASLTKINL
+284 AEVLASLAKINL
-296 MSGHEN
+296 MNGHEN
-302 LTQAKVYALEALNV
+302 LTQAKAFAREALDV

-342 WKTAL
+342 WKAAL

-357 DDEATFSDVG
+357 EDEATFSDVG

-412 VLYNTEKKQKLIEE
+412 VLYNIEKKQKLIEQ
-426 LNREKQWHLWA
+426 LNREKKWHLWA
-437 GVLLSALLMILAL
+437 GILLSALLLILVL
-450 AFFLLWRGVRLQ
+450 AFFLLWRSVRLQ

-476 AERSRIARDLHDGL
+476 AERSRITRDLHDGL

-505 PKPEL
+505 SKPEL
-510 LKQLGDTATELRH
+510 LKQLGETATELRH

-533 LKNGLKVTL
+533 LKNGLMTSL

-548 VPGARF
+548 VPGAHF
-554 SHFGNDGRLSQDVEV
+554 SHFGNDGRLSQDVEL

-598 AGQVTLTVS
+598 EGQVTLTVS
-607 DNGRGLDPENQQ
+607 DNGRGLDSESQQ
-619 GGIGL
+619 SGIGL

>member
-1 MFFVHAIC
+1 MKII
-9 DFDAME
+9 
-15 SKHVRI
+15 I
-21 VQKKV
+21 VI
-26 NRMKRLF
+26 KRLA
-33 FVLLLLLCYTARA
+33 FVLLLLLGAEARA

-57 SLENVLQSGQRMSDE
+57 SLEHVLRSGQQMNDE

-78 SDLMWGYLQT
+78 TDLMWGYLQT
-88 DGLRAETNAR
+88 DGQRAETNAR
-98 KVLALSYEHDWLN
+98 KVLALSYEHDWLK

-121 LLAYGDERYDESI
+121 LMAYGDERYDESI

-144 DSMQTSGK
+144 DSMRTSGK
-152 YKEADID
+152 YKETDID
-159 DNLSSLYGTIG
+159 DNLSTLYGSIG

-202 TILHHNMAELY
+202 TILHHNIAELY
-213 LVIGNDEEAERHYRS
+213 LVIGNSEEAERHYRS
-228 AIEHGRATGDSLMM
+228 AIEQGRTTGDSLMM
-242 ALPHKGLAKIYIDRD
+242 ALPLKGLVKIYIDRD
-257 DYQQAQQ
+257 DYQRAQQ
-264 TIEPAYA
+264 TIEPAYI
-271 YYTAHRDEEPGDY
+271 YYQAHRDEEPSDY
-284 AEVLASLTKINL
+284 AEVLAALTRMNL
-296 MSGHEN
+296 MSGHED
-302 LTQAKVYALEALNV
+302 LTQAKAYAREALDV

-326 CNVFAAA
+326 CDVFAAA

-342 WKTAL
+342 WRTAL

-357 DDEATFSDVG
+357 DEEATFSDVG
-367 CYEMLA
+367 SYELLA

-386 RYISKVRTMMERFST
+386 RYIRKVRILMEQFST

-412 VLYNTEKKQKLIEE
+412 VLYNTEKKQKLIEQ

-437 GVLLSALLMILAL
+437 GILLSALLVFLAL
-450 AFFLLWRGVRLQ
+450 AFFLLWRSVRLQ
-462 RRTALFKARFEGEV
+462 RSTALFKARFDGEV
-476 AERSRIARDLHDGL
+476 DERRRIARDLHDGL

-499 KIEGDA
+499 KIEGDVS
-505 PKPEL
+505 KSEL
-510 LKQLGDTATELRH
+510 LKQLGDTATELRR

-533 LKNGLKVTL
+533 LKNGLTVSL

-548 VPGARF
+548 VPGAHF
-554 SHFGNDGRLSQDVEV
+554 SHFGSNDRLSQDLEV

-577 LVNNAVKHAHADR
+577 LVNNAIKHAHADR

-598 AGQVTLTVS
+598 DGQVTLTVS
-607 DNGRGLDPENQQ
+607 DNGRGLESESQQ

-634 HGTMHIVSGKE
+634 QGTMHIVSGKE

>member
-1 MFFVHAIC
+1 MKII
-9 DFDAME
+9 
-15 SKHVRI
+15 I
-21 VQKKV
+21 VI
-26 NRMKRLF
+26 KRLA
-33 FVLLLLLCYTARA
+33 FVLLLLLGAEARA

-57 SLENVLQSGQRMSDE
+57 SLEHVLRSGQQMNDE

-78 SDLMWGYLQT
+78 TDLMWGYLQT
-88 DGLRAETNAR
+88 DGQRAETNAR
-98 KVLALSYEHDWLN
+98 KVLALSYEHDWLK

-121 LLAYGDERYDESI
+121 LMAYGDERYDESI

-144 DSMQTSGK
+144 DSMRTSGK
-152 YKEADID
+152 YKETDID
-159 DNLSSLYGTIG
+159 DNLSTLYGSIG

-202 TILHHNMAELY
+202 TILHHNIAELY
-213 LVIGNDEEAERHYRS
+213 LVIGNSDEAERHYRS
-228 AIEHGRATGDSLMM
+228 AIEQGRTTGDSLMM
-242 ALPHKGLAKIYIDRD
+242 ALPLKGLVKIYIDRD
-257 DYQQAQQ
+257 DYQRAQQ
-264 TIEPAYA
+264 TIEPAYI
-271 YYTAHRDEEPGDY
+271 YYQAHRDEEPSDY
-284 AEVLASLTKINL
+284 AEVLAALTRMNL
-296 MSGHEN
+296 MSGHED
-302 LTQAKVYALEALNV
+302 LTQAKAYAREALDV

-326 CNVFAAA
+326 CDVFAAA

-342 WKTAL
+342 WRTAL

-357 DDEATFSDVG
+357 DQEATFSDVG
-367 CYEMLA
+367 SYELLA
-373 NIYMQLGNKEEAS
+373 NIYMQLGNMEEAS
-386 RYISKVRTMMERFST
+386 RYIRKVRILMEQFST

-412 VLYNTEKKQKLIEE
+412 VLYNTEKKQKLIEQ
-426 LNREKQWHLWA
+426 LNREKQWHLW
-437 GVLLSALLMILAL
+437 GGILLSASLLLLAL
-450 AFFLLWRGVRLQ
+450 AFFLLWRSVRLQ
-462 RRTALFKARFEGEV
+462 RRSALFKARFDGEV
-476 AERSRIARDLHDGL
+476 DERRRIARDLHDGL

-505 PKPEL
+505 SKSEL
-510 LKQLGDTATELRH
+510 LKQLGDTATELRR

-533 LKNGLKVTL
+533 LKNGLTVSL

-548 VPGARF
+548 VPGAHF
-554 SHFGNDGRLSQDVEV
+554 SHFGSNDRLSQDLEV

-577 LVNNAVKHAHADR
+577 LVNNAIKHAHADR

-598 AGQVTLTVS
+598 DGQVTLTVS
-607 DNGRGLDPENQQ
+607 DNGRGLETESPQ

-634 HGTMHIVSGKE
+634 QGTMHIVSGKE

>member
-1 MFFVHAIC
+1 MPERSNMKII
-9 DFDAME
+9 
-15 SKHVRI
+15 I
-21 VQKKV
+21 VI
-26 NRMKRLF
+26 KRLA
-33 FVLLLLLCYTARA
+33 FVLLLLLGAEAHA

-57 SLENVLQSGQRMSDE
+57 SLEHVLRSGQQMNDE

-78 SDLMWGYLQT
+78 TDLMWGYLQT
-88 DGLRAETNAR
+88 DGQRAEANAR
-98 KVLALSYEHDWLN
+98 KVLALSYEHDWLK

-121 LLAYGDERYDESI
+121 LMAYGDERYDESI

-144 DSMQTSGK
+144 DSMRTSGK
-152 YKEADID
+152 YKETDID
-159 DNLSSLYGTIG
+159 DNLSTLYGSIG

-202 TILHHNMAELY
+202 TILHHNIAELY
-213 LVIGNDEEAERHYRS
+213 LVIGNSDEAERHYRS
-228 AIEHGRATGDSLMM
+228 AIEQGRTTGDSLMM
-242 ALPHKGLAKIYIDRD
+242 ALPLKGLVKIYIDRD
-257 DYQQAQQ
+257 DYQRAQQ
-264 TIEPAYA
+264 TIEPAYI
-271 YYTAHRDEEPGDY
+271 YYQAHRDEEPSDY
-284 AEVLASLTKINL
+284 AEVLAALTRMNL
-296 MSGHEN
+296 MSGHED
-302 LTQAKVYALEALNV
+302 LTQAKAYAREALDV

-326 CNVFAAA
+326 CDVFAAA

-342 WKTAL
+342 WRTAL

-357 DDEATFSDVG
+357 DEEATFSDVG
-367 CYEMLA
+367 SYELLA
-373 NIYMQLGNKEEAS
+373 NIYMQLGNMEEAS
-386 RYISKVRTMMERFST
+386 RYIRKVRNLMEQFST

-412 VLYNTEKKQKLIEE
+412 VLYNTEKKQKLIEQ
-426 LNREKQWHLWA
+426 LNREKQWHLW
-437 GVLLSALLMILAL
+437 GGILLSASLLLLAL
-450 AFFLLWRGVRLQ
+450 AFFLLWRSVRLQ
-462 RRTALFKARFEGEV
+462 RRSALFKARFDGEV
-476 AERSRIARDLHDGL
+476 DERRRIARDLHDGL

-505 PKPEL
+505 SKSEL
-510 LKQLGDTATELRH
+510 LKQLGDTATELRR

-533 LKNGLKVTL
+533 LKNGLTVSL

-548 VPGARF
+548 VPGAHF
-554 SHFGNDGRLSQDVEV
+554 SHFGSNDRLSQDLEV

-577 LVNNAVKHAHADR
+577 LVNNAIKHAHADR
-590 IDIQLMQE
+590 IDIQLMQVD
-598 AGQVTLTVS
+598 GQVTLTVS
-607 DNGRGLDPENQQ
+607 DNGRGLESESPQ

-634 HGTMHIVSGKE
+634 QGTMHIVSGKE